1 MPPDPV
7 SAQALADH
15 HALVDALAQRL
26 ASDHG
31 SEPRR
36 IDTHISSLLLVG
48 DDAWKLKKPLALGF
62 LDFASAE
69 ARRHFCEEELR
80 LNRRTA
86 PALYLGVHPLLGP
99 VHGPVDGPTIGPAV
113 APGEPAPPGTIDWVL
128 HLRRFDD
135 TRLLAHL
142 AGRGVLSAAV
152 VDRLAE
158 RLVAFHAT
166 LPAADAHTGRPEV
179 TLRWVRDNLAAVAR
193 LAPGGPDRQRIAA
206 LARWSEDRATALAL
220 RLAQRH
226 AAGRVRECHGDAH
239 LANWVVL
246 GDDRDGEP
254 VAFDALEFNPELR
267 WIDVAAELAFPWMD
281 LLAHGQPAL
290 AHRLLTRWLELT
302 GDFDALGLLRWQAV
316 YRALVRVKV
325 AWIHAGEPDVP
336 DAVRSAE
343 HAAAAQGLALA
354 ERLAAPPAARLVV
367 TWGLSGSGKSTV
379 ARHIAEGLGAV
390 WLRSDVERK
399 RLYGLAPT
407 DRPVSH
413 PIAGPGQVPSA
424 TLYGRE
430 ATERTYAHLQATTAQ
445 ALADGW
451 PVVVDAA
458 CLRAHE
464 RRALMA
470 LAARAGLPGHLLE
483 CQAPEALLRERLAR
497 REREGHDASDA
508 GVAVLD
514 FQLGVREA
522 FEATELA
529 GLAGAQAQP
538 FDTDAHPDDLARRC
552 AAWVAGL
559 GPALGALT
567 ACARSGPS

>member
-1 MPPDPV
+1 VQPDPV
-7 SAQALADH
+7 GAQALAEH
-15 HALVDALAQRL
+15 HALIDALIEALAQQL
-26 ASDHG
+26 DTDHG
-31 SEPRR
+31 GGELPRR
-36 IDTHISSLLLVG
+36 IDTHISSVLLAG

-86 PALYLGVHPLLGP
+86 PALYLGVHP
-99 VHGPVDGPTIGPAV
+99 VIGPAE
-113 APGEPAPPGTIDWVL
+113 APTFGPALAVGAAAPPGTLDWVL
-128 HLRRFDD
+128 HMRRFDD
-135 TRLLAHL
+135 SRLLAHL
-142 AGRGVLSAAV
+142 ADRGELTAEV
-152 VDRLAE
+152 VERLAE

-166 LPAADAHTGRPEV
+166 LPAAITTDTATGRPEV

-193 LAPGGPDRQRIAA
+193 LAPAEADRQRIAA
-206 LARWSEDRATALAL
+206 LARWSEECAAALAP

-239 LANWVVL
+239 LANWVL
-246 GDDRDGEP
+246 IGDDRDGEP

-336 DAVRSAE
+336 GEVRCAE
-343 HAAAAQGLALA
+343 HAAAAQGQALA
-354 ERLAAPPAARLVV
+354 ERLAAPAAPRLIV

-379 ARHIAEGLGAV
+379 ARQIAEALGAV

-407 DRPVSH
+407 DRPGE
-413 PIAGPGQVPSA
+413 GPGQVPAA

-430 ATERTYAHLQATTAQ
+430 ATERTYTRLQATAAQ

-451 PVVVDAA
+451 AVVVDAA
-458 CLRAHE
+458 CLHAHE

-470 LAARAGLPGHLLE
+470 VAAQAGVPGHLLE
-483 CQAPEALLRERLAR
+483 CRAPDPVLRERIAR
-497 REREGHDASDA
+497 REAEGRDASDA
-508 GVAVLD
+508 GVAVLA
-514 FQLGVREA
+514 FQQRVREPFDA
-522 FEATELA
+522 AELA
-529 GLAGAQAQP
+529 GLASCRAEVIDTQAP
-538 FDTDAHPDDLARRC
+538 REVLAARC
-552 AAWVAGL
+552 ADWASAHCTP
-559 GPALGALT
+559 GPQA
-567 ACARSGPS
+567 